1 MKKTNMAIALSSVLA
16 VCAASA
22 NATVIIFDN
31 NNGGTAKTGIV
42 EDATGATSGN
52 PNFYGLSLGFT
63 GFSVRGGYSNNNNL
77 NSGNFNRNTITAT
90 SVDQDYNPNHGGLGV
105 CSQNANCSGS
115 DDSFQSNVGNNASKD
130 EVMFFDFASAVTLDK
145 IWFNGGHKEKV
156 NGSVGGNTSNSSN
169 ALFQVFTSSN
179 GTNYTNMFPDQVQPT
194 DLEFII
200 TQLTQS
206 YQYYAVAASGYGQHD
221 SYIEAISYQV
231 PEPGTLALLGL
242 GLAGLGAARRRKA

>member
-1 MKKTNMAIALSSVLA
+1 MKKTNLAIAFGALLT

-31 NNGGTAKTGIV
+31 NNGGTPKTGVV
-42 EDATGATSGN
+42 EDATGATAGN
-52 PNFYGLSLGFT
+52 PNFVGPSLGFT
-63 GFSVRGGYSNNNNL
+63 GFSVSGGYSNNNNL
-77 NSGNFNRNTITAT
+77 NNGNFSRNTITAT

-105 CSQNANCSGS
+105 CSTSATCSGS
-115 DDSFQSNVGNNASKD
+115 DDSFQSNIGNNASKD
-130 EVMFFDFASAVTLDK
+130 EVMFFDFASSVTLDK

-156 NGSVGGNTSNSSN
+156 NGSQVGAITNSAN
-169 ALFQVFTSSN
+169 ALFQIFTSSN
-179 GTNYTNMFPDQVQPT
+179 GINYTNVFPNQVQPT
-194 DLEFII
+194 DLEFIV

-206 YQYYAVAASGYGQHD
+206 YQYYAVAASGYGSHD

-242 GLAGLGAARRRKA
+242 GLAGFGAARRRKA